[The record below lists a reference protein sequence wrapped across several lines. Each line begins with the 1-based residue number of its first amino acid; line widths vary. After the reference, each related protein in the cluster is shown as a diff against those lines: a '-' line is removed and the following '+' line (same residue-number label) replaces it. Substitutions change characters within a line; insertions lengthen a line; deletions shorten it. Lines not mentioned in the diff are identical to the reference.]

1 MFDRHTRCKKNIRIL
16 FRSKRLL
23 MHLLVALLLSIGLL
37 GCATSASTDT
47 KSDQFIRV
55 FVSIEPQA
63 YFAEKIGGEHVKVS
77 VLIPPGADPHT
88 YEPTPQQMKEL
99 SEADLYVKVGTME
112 FEDQWMDRIQAVNR
126 NMVVVD
132 TSESIEIKDGDPHI
146 WLSPRLVNI
155 QADHIYQGL
164 AQVDAAH
171 QDNYSANLQAFQEEI
186 ERLDRD
192 ILTILGDVQHKEF
205 LVFHPSW
212 GYFCRDYGLTEIA
225 IEDEGKEPTA
235 QEMARLIDQ
244 ARQKGIQV
252 IVVSPEHS
260 SHQAEA
266 IARDLGGHTLTL
278 DPLAR
283 DYSNNLRKSVQQL
296 AKALSGNSEEESK

>member
-1 MFDRHTRCKKNIRIL
+1 MFDHYLRQPGNRRIR
-16 FRSKRLL
+16 FKSQRLL
-23 MHLLVALLLSIGLL
+23 SNLLIVLLLSVGLM
-37 GCATSASTDT
+37 GCSTSASTDSGT
-47 KSDQFIRV
+47 DQYIQV

-63 YFAEKIGGEHVKVS
+63 YFAEKIGGQHIQVS

-99 SEADLYVKVGTME
+99 SKADLYVKVGTME
-112 FEDQWMDRIQAVNR
+112 FEDQWMGRIQAVNR
-126 NMVVVD
+126 DMVVVD

-155 QADHIYQGL
+155 QAEHIYQGL
-164 AQVDAAH
+164 VQVDAAH
-171 QDNYSANLQAFQEEI
+171 QQEYSANLQSFYEEI

-192 ILTILGDVQHKEF
+192 ILAILGDIQHKEF

-225 IEDEGKEPTA
+225 IEEEGKEPTA

-244 ARQKGIQV
+244 AREKGVQV
-252 IVVSPEHS
+252 IVISPEHS

-266 IARDLGGHTLTL
+266 IARDLGGYTLTL

-283 DYSNNLRKSVQQL
+283 DYSNNLKKAAQQL
-296 AKALSGNSEEESK
+296 AKALSDIPEEENK